1 MTLTFTEVTELKEE
15 ASRRFS
21 SQIHFHDGCGGQ
33 FFTLD
38 EKNDELEKFI
48 IAYFTERNLQAV
60 FSGDGLHFTVKGEKE

>member
-15 ASRRFS
+15 INRRFS

-48 IAYFTERNLQAV
+48 IAYFTERNLRAK
-60 FSGDGLHFTVKGEKE
+60 FSEDGLHFTVKNNKV